1 MSIAFQFSAFS
12 HLPKAALVCFV
23 HFAEKHKKLSVS
35 SHWHFPFI
43 LWTTSLSNGKN
54 HDLCFINIM
63 LTRLRKLF
71 KSTMTFVESSTKT
84 ESWWISGWLSLKA
97 HLKWQSPKTS
107 WFCYPILKLCQHW
120 ILIRNGSPIRTDNI
134 KSN

>member
-1 MSIAFQFSAFS
+1 MSIAFHFSAFS

-23 HFAEKHKKLSVS
+23 HFAEKHKNSLCQAIDI
-35 SHWHFPFI
+35 SHSYFGQLLPA
-43 LWTTSLSNGKN
+43 TENQ
-54 HDLCFINIM
+54 DLCFINIM
-63 LTRLRKLF
+63 LSLLRKLF
-71 KSTMTFVESSTKT
+71 ICTMTFAESSTKT